1 MNIFPTSSVLF
12 TQVSRFQPYMHSY
25 YIINFLLSYCKLRS
39 GYPTTHYV
47 ITIKR
52 RNPSNYCGIISSAR
66 SSHTILDAFSP
77 TRDRDPYRLNHIDT
91 YSNIL
96 YVKEKHA
103 ELSHLAHVIV
113 KV

>member
-1 MNIFPTSSVLF
+1 
-12 TQVSRFQPYMHSY
+12 MH
-25 YIINFLLSYCKLRS
+25 L
-39 GYPTTHYV
+39 
-47 ITIKR
+47 
-52 RNPSNYCGIISSAR
+52 
-66 SSHTILDAFSP
+66 SP